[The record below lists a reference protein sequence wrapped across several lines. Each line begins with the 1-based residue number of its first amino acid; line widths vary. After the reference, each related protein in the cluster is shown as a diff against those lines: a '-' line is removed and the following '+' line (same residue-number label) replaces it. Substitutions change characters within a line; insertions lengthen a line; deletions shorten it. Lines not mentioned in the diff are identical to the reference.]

1 MKDRI
6 CLDCKIEL
14 FGHRTRKRC
23 PACVE
28 KLRKRPNWKLD
39 QKQISII
46 KKNAGLIPREE
57 VARMANT
64 SLSNLKRWARDS
76 KISLSYHWYKDDIIK
91 KVCAYYEANGKRKTQ
106 EMFPE
111 VIVDS
116 IVERHR
122 IFKPRQLKWKDFE
135 IIDAVKMSSFVSYQD
150 QAIKFN
156 RPRAHAGSIVALWQK
171 RLNGTPARIHGL
183 PKYKAC
189 LFVTKNCPSIK
200 APLIVNIDG
209 DESCAR
215 NIFLWVD
222 MEKHFLEDCPELI
235 KEAIIAMAEFQRWI
249 FQGKDPKKEIQRM
262 IDGNY

>member
-1 MKDRI
+1 MKDRF

-14 FGHRTRKRC
+14 FGHLNRKRC

-28 KLRKRPNWKLD
+28 KIRKRPNWKLSP
-39 QKQISII
+39 KQISII
-46 KKNAGLIPREE
+46 KKNAGVVPREE

-76 KISLSYHWYKDDIIK
+76 KISLSYHLYKDEIIK

-111 VIVDS
+111 VKVDS

-135 IIDAVKMSSFVSYQD
+135 IVDAVKMSSFVSFQD
-150 QAIKFN
+150 QAMKFN

-171 RLNGTPARIHGL
+171 VLNGKPTEIHGL
-183 PKYKAC
+183 PKNKAR
-189 LFVTKNCPSIK
+189 LFISKQCPFIDT
-200 APLIVNIDG
+200 PLIVRTFG
-209 DESCAR
+209 DKKCSR
-215 NIFLWVD
+215 KIFLWVD

-235 KEAIIAMAEFQRWI
+235 KEAIKAMAEFQRWI
-249 FQGKDPKKEIQRM
+249 FQGKDPKEEIQRM
-262 IDGNY
+262 IDGKK